1 MTGDHASV
9 RFAMLLAALAGSAE
23 PAAAQARA
31 HPGPW
36 PAAAESTADHVR
48 PALLASPGDT
58 TRATR
63 AVDVSDWHARRLA
76 IHRTTAYAVPVLF
89 AAQYVVGQQL
99 YRGVASAAGP
109 ADWVRP
115 AHRTGAALIGTA
127 FVINATTGLW
137 NLWAERREP
146 EGRAVRL
153 LHGASML
160 AAAGGFTYAGVRLAD
175 QAQFSADK
183 RREHRQVATA
193 SMALTLISG
202 TAMWWINR

>member
-1 MTGDHASV
+1 MRLRALT
-9 RFAMLLAALAGSAE
+9 LLGCAAGLAGALPVQAQQTNAP
-23 PAAAQARA
+23 PA
-31 HPGPW
+31 
-36 PAAAESTADHVR
+36 
-48 PALLASPGDT
+48 GDSS
-58 TRATR
+58 R
-63 AVDVSDWHARRLA
+63 AVRAVVISDWHARRLA
-76 IHRTTAYAVPVLF
+76 IHRVTAYTIPPLF

-99 YRGVASAAGP
+99 YRGVASENGP
-109 ADWVRP
+109 AGWVRP

-127 FVINATTGLW
+127 FAINATTGLW
-137 NLWAERREP
+137 NLWAERHEA
-146 EGRAVRL
+146 EGRTARV

-193 SMALTLISG
+193 SMAVTLLSG

>member
-1 MTGDHASV
+1 MSRVVVSPAVLLLVLACGAGVAHAQAPASV
-9 RFAMLLAALAGSAE
+9 MAPMPGGVAA
-23 PAAAQARA
+23 
-31 HPGPW
+31 
-36 PAAAESTADHVR
+36 
-48 PALLASPGDT
+48 DT
-58 TRATR
+58 TTAPRAVGTDTSRGTR
-63 AVDVSDWHARRLA
+63 AIQVSEWHARRLT
-76 IHRTTAYAVPVLF
+76 IHRVTAYTIPPLF
-89 AAQYVVGQQL
+89 AAQYLVGQQL
-99 YRGVASAAGP
+99 YRGVARAEGP

-127 FVINATTGLW
+127 FAINATTGLW
-137 NLWAERREP
+137 NLWAERHEP
-146 EGRAVRL
+146 EGRTVRM

-193 SMALTLISG
+193 SMALTLLSG